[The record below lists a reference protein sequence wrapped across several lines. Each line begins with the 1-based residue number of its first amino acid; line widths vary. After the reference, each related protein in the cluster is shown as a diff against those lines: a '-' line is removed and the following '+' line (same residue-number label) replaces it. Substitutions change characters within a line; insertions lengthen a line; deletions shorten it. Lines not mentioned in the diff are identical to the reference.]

1 MYGRQILEQPGGV
14 AFQLFDATTRP
25 MLRHE
30 EYDSEPITM
39 ASADDLTELAERLGI
54 DPEGLVRTV
63 EEFNASIED
72 KPFDPAI
79 KDGRVARVSPPKS
92 NWAVALESPP
102 FYGYAVA
109 CGITF
114 TFGGLA
120 VDEHARVLGTS
131 GDPLPGLYAAG
142 EVAGGLF
149 SGNYPGGTGLTAG
162 AVFGRRAGTHAGAG
176 G

>member
-1 MYGRQILEQPGGV
+1 
-14 AFQLFDATTRP
+14 
-25 MLRHE
+25 
-30 EYDSEPITM
+30 M
-39 ASADDLTELAERLGI
+39 ASADDLDRAGRDGSGSTPRGWCG
-54 DPEGLVRTV
+54 PSRSSTRR
-63 EEFNASIED
+63 SSD